1 MKQSQKEIELNYN
14 ASDLYNI
21 VLDIEEYPDYIPW
34 CSKIEIINRKK
45 NIIEANMIVNYKFFP
60 TQKFTSKV
68 LYNSK
73 NKIIKTQYI
82 DGPLKDLFTSWE
94 FKKIEKNKTNV
105 VFIVGFQFKNFLH
118 QRLAELFFPLIEN
131 KMMDSFI
138 QRAKKTLI

>member
-1 MKQSQKEIELNYN
+1 
-14 ASDLYNI
+14 
-21 VLDIEEYPDYIPW
+21 
-34 CSKIEIINRKK
+34 
-45 NIIEANMIVNYKFFP
+45 MIVNYKFFP

-68 LYNSK
+68 LYDPK
-73 NKIIKTQYI
+73 NKIIKTKYI

-105 VFIVGFQFKNFLH
+105 VFIVGFEFKNFLH

-131 KMMDSFI
+131 KMMNSFI

>member
-105 VFIVGFQFKNFLH
+105 VFIVGFEFKNFLH